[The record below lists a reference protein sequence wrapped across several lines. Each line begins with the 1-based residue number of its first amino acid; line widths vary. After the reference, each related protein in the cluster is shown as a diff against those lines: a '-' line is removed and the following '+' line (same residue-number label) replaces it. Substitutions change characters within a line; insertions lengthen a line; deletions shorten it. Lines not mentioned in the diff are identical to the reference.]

1 MMEKSTM
8 QLYLKIFKMKKSLF
22 ILLFFMGIAN
32 AQVMPFGMISSSAVT
47 PGVPPAKIGDYRD
60 GGVVFYVNPDDNT
73 HGLVCS
79 LTDIN
84 MNSLWYYDGYINTN
98 AYGEN
103 IGSGETNTTKIIDA
117 MNKNYNS
124 PPLESTNVDGNT
136 VYAAGIARN
145 YKGGGYTDW
154 FLPSKD
160 ELNQLFL
167 NRVAV
172 SNKLTTIQN
181 AQSFPSVSVA
191 RYWTSSN
198 FDLTYAWMQDLS
210 SQFVKTKSTSG
221 YLRAIRAF

>member
-1 MMEKSTM
+1 
-8 QLYLKIFKMKKSLF
+8 
-22 ILLFFMGIAN
+22 
-32 AQVMPFGMISSSAVT
+32 MI
-47 PGVPPAKIGDYRD
+47 
-60 GGVVFYVNPDDNT
+60 
-73 HGLVCS
+73 
-79 LTDIN
+79 
-84 MNSLWYYDGYINTN
+84 
-98 AYGEN
+98 
-103 IGSGETNTTKIIDA
+103 TKTAIIA